1 MENTREPKPQELS
14 NAVDPE
20 IGERLNALERQRVE
34 RSAQA
39 DAATGA
45 AARTMTRD
53 ELSAELERHRDQLRD
68 YEKALVERIADVD
81 DDRRA
86 TASRLQR
93 AWQTQREEID
103 ERLRRNAGLVAGLLI
118 LFAVLVA
125 IALFLVYRQATTGQ
139 PQIAAEVAE
148 IRQQLD
154 GINAAAA
161 ASDQV
166 REDLAWLSKDVEAVA
181 VSVARLDQ
189 GAAPPVAPATKSALA
204 DERGAREDGDA
215 MAVMEIRRLDG
226 GQKRFAQGLKT
237 LQAAVEVLESERA
250 AGNRGTKASAAAGM
264 TDPLVAGPGAD
275 LDSAEAAPATKPG
288 EPDSPEG
295 ADPTSAEQD
304 AGALGSEETLV
315 VGEGSYALQLIG
327 FFRRDSLAAFA
338 AREGLPARVYY
349 LRQTHKG
356 RPWYAMIHSVH
367 QGYAAAVDELS
378 RLPEDLVAL
387 NPWLRPVPT
396 GTELRVLETG
406 PER

>member
-1 MENTREPKPQELS
+1 MENTRETKPQEPS
-14 NAVDPE
+14 NAADPE
-20 IGERLNALERQRVE
+20 IAERINALEQQRAE

-39 DAATGA
+39 DAATGT

-53 ELSAELERHRDQLRD
+53 ELSAELERHRDQVRD

-103 ERLRRNAGLVAGLLI
+103 ERLRRNAGLVAGLLV
-118 LFAVLVA
+118 LFAIVVA
-125 IALFLVYRQATTGQ
+125 VALFLVYRQATSGQ
-139 PQIAAEVAE
+139 PQIAAEIAE

-189 GAAPPVAPATKSALA
+189 GTAPPVDPATQSALA
-204 DERGAREDGDA
+204 DERGAREEGDA
-215 MAVMEIRRLDG
+215 MAVLEIHRLDG
-226 GQKRFAQGLKT
+226 GQKRVAQELKT
-237 LQAAVEVLESERA
+237 LKAAVEVLESERA
-250 AGNRGTKASAAAGM
+250 AGNRGTEASAAVGT
-264 TDPLVAGPGAD
+264 TDPPADGPGAD
-275 LDSAEAAPATKPG
+275 LDSAEAAPVTIPG
-288 EPDSPEG
+288 ESSSPEG
-295 ADPTSAEQD
+295 ADPTSAGQD
-304 AGALGSEETLV
+304 VGALDAEETLV

-327 FFRRDSLAAFA
+327 FHGRDSLATFA

-356 RPWYAMIHSVH
+356 RPWYAMIHSIH
-367 QGYAAAVDELS
+367 QGYAAAADALS
-378 RLPEDLVAL
+378 RLPEDLVTL

-396 GTELRVLETG
+396 GTELQVLETG
-406 PER
+406 PGR